1 MDYIDG
7 RRGRR
12 QDRGVKLRS
21 CPSCTRMV
29 FVRTECP
36 HCGASVPA
44 SKGVVAVTAA
54 AMTMVMS
61 ACYGVPG
68 DYDTDT
74 DTDTDTEAAPDT
86 DPTMDSTT
94 GSTTDAAGS
103 STGAGGSSSST
114 SG

>member
-1 MDYIDG
+1 MN
-7 RRGRR
+7 
-12 QDRGVKLRS
+12 LRS
-21 CPSCTRMV
+21 CPSCSRMV

-74 DTDTDTEAAPDT
+74 DTDTDTEATTDTETDT
-86 DPTMDSTT
+86 DPTM
-94 GSTTDAAGS
+94 S
-103 STGAGGSSSST
+103 STGEATSST
-114 SG
+114 SGASSSSSSG

>member
-1 MDYIDG
+1 MN
-7 RRGRR
+7 
-12 QDRGVKLRS
+12 LRS
-21 CPSCTRMV
+21 CPSCSRMV

-74 DTDTDTEAAPDT
+74 DTEATTDTETDT
-86 DPTMDSTT
+86 DPTM
-94 GSTTDAAGS
+94 S
-103 STGAGGSSSST
+103 STGEATSST
-114 SG
+114 SGASSSSSSG